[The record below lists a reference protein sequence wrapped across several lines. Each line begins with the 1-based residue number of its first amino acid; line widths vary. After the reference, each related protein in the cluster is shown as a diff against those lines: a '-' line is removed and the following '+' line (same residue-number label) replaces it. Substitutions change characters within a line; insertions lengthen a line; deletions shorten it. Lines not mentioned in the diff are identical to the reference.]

1 MLHTGEVA
9 THAKVNRLLECASGI
24 PVSRERTCSR
34 ALQDVGK
41 QQESW
46 LWLVHA
52 RGEQTSAWWAVG
64 LAPGGPSLM
73 A

>member
-1 MLHTGEVA
+1 MLRTGEVA
-9 THAKVNRLLECASGI
+9 THAKVDKLLECASGI
-24 PVSRERTCSR
+24 SVSREGMSSR

-64 LAPGGPSLM
+64 LAPSGPSLM